1 VSASTRLHESPTD
14 DGSGLTFVD
23 ADGHVLEPASA
34 MVDFAP
40 PGFEDRV
47 WRIEADE
54 SGAEILHMDDM
65 EPMDTAVMALAGTAG
80 VDEER
85 RRKMHSGEFRYSD
98 LPDHCWDAEARLAVL
113 DADGISHSVLHATML
128 LGFQS
133 LRTHEFVA
141 AQSRTFNDWLSDL
154 CARGRGRLHGVAN
167 LPQRDPEAAAAE
179 IRRVA
184 DLPGIVGVQLRPN
197 PAADGYHF
205 NHPMYDP
212 IWRAC
217 SETGLPLG
225 FHPLLAADL
234 PGAIRG
240 MRLNR
245 LGTSEIPVQDQED
258 FGSDNIY
265 FAQALGNPADMM
277 NTVMFLTG
285 GGVLQRFPDLRC
297 VFLESNGG
305 WIVPLLERLDHH
317 ARIYE
322 WDVPWLGG
330 AMPSEFFRRQCWIS
344 FDADEST
351 LCFTA
356 NSDMVGADRIVW
368 ASDFPHPDAK
378 YPGTTAELAEN
389 LAPLSVADQQRVA
402 GLNAVELYG
411 IDLG

>member
-1 VSASTRLHESPTD
+1 MTD
-14 DGSGLTFVD
+14 TLTFVD
-23 ADGHVLEPASA
+23 ADGHVLEPATA
-34 MVDFAP
+34 MRDFAP

-47 WRIEADE
+47 WRIEPDAT
-54 SGAEILHMDDM
+54 GAEILHIDDM

-80 VDEER
+80 VDEDL
-85 RRKMHSGEFRYSD
+85 RRKMHAGDFRYSD
-98 LPDHCWDAEARLAVL
+98 LPDHCWDAAARLAVL
-113 DADGISHSVLHATML
+113 DTDGISHSVLHATML
-128 LGFQS
+128 LGFQG

-154 CARGRGRLHGVAN
+154 CSRGQGRLHGVAN
-167 LPQRDPEAAAAE
+167 LPQRDPAAAAAE

-197 PAADGYHF
+197 PAIEGHHF

-212 IWRAC
+212 IWQAC
-217 SETGLPLG
+217 SDTGLPLG

-240 MRLNR
+240 MHLNR
-245 LGTSEIPVQDQED
+245 LGTSEIPVQEQED

-277 NTVMFLTG
+277 NTVMFLTA

-322 WDVPWLGG
+322 WDVPWLAG

-356 NSDMVGADRIVW
+356 RSELVGADRIVW

-378 YPGTTAELAEN
+378 YPGTTAELADN
-389 LAPLSVADQQRVA
+389 LAELPWANQQRIA
-402 GLNAVELYG
+402 GGNAAELYG
-411 IDLG
+411 LQLD

>member
-1 VSASTRLHESPTD
+1 MTATTDAASTTTD
-14 DGSGLTFVD
+14 LVFID
-23 ADGHVLEPASA
+23 ADGHLLEPASA
-34 MVDFAP
+34 MVPFAP
-40 PGFEDRV
+40 EGFEDRV
-47 WRIEADE
+47 WRITPDAD
-54 SGAEILHMDDM
+54 GNEILTIDDM

-80 VDEER
+80 VDEEL
-85 RRKMHSGEFRYSD
+85 RRKMHSGSFRYSD
-98 LPDHCWDAEARLAVL
+98 LPAHCWDPQARLQVL
-113 DADGISHSVLHATML
+113 DNDNISHSVLHATML

-154 CARGRGRLHGVAN
+154 CTHGEGRLHGVAN

-184 DLPGIVGVQLRPN
+184 DLPGIVGVQMRPN
-197 PAADGYHF
+197 PAADGYHL
-205 NHPMYDP
+205 NHEMYDP
-212 IWRAC
+212 IWQAC
-217 SETGLPLG
+217 SDTGLPMG
-225 FHPLLAADL
+225 FHPLLAADV

-245 LGTSEIPVQDQED
+245 VGTSEIPVQEQED

-265 FAQALGNPADMM
+265 FAQAVGNPADMM
-277 NTVMFLTG
+277 NTVMFLTA
-285 GGVLQRFPDLRC
+285 GGVLQRFPDLRT

-305 WIVPLLERLDHH
+305 WIVSLLERLDHH

-322 WDVPWLGG
+322 WDVPWLQG

-351 LCFTA
+351 LAFTA
-356 NSDMVGADRIVW
+356 RNEIVGADRIVW

-378 YPGTTAELAEN
+378 YPGTTVELAETIAD
-389 LAPLSVADQQRVA
+389 LDPADQFRIA
-402 GLNAVELYG
+402 GGNAAELYG
-411 IDLG
+411 IELDRG